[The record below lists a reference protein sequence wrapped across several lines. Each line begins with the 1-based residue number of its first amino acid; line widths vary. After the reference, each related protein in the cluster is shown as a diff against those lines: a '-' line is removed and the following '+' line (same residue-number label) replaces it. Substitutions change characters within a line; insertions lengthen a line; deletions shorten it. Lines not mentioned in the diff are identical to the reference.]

1 MHTSC
6 TVGEVT
12 LIQYKVLQIVCVYV
26 CMYVCMYI
34 RMYIHVYVYMCVCV
48 CVCVFVCVCVCVC
61 VYVYVCMYVCTVE
74 SPNKGHFGTVFKSN
88 ICLIIRSSSKQDIVI
103 HVQYYS
109 KPNRD
114 WELVCV
120 KQRFV
125 LRLFLLTRFY
135 CKVLILMDTL
145 RV

>member
-1 MHTSC
+1 MC
-6 TVGEVT
+6 
-12 LIQYKVLQIVCVYV
+12 V
-26 CMYVCMYI
+26 CMYVCMYV
-34 RMYIHVYVYMCVCV
+34 HTYVHTCVCIY
-48 CVCVFVCVCVCVC
+48 VCVCVCVC
-61 VYVYVCMYVCTVE
+61 VCLCVCVCVCVCMCMYVCTYVQWNLRIKDTLGQFL
-74 SPNKGHFGTVFKSN
+74 SQIFV
-88 ICLIIRSSSKQDIVI
+88 LIIRSSSKQDIVI

>member
-1 MHTSC
+1 M
-6 TVGEVT
+6 
-12 LIQYKVLQIVCVYV
+12 
-26 CMYVCMYI
+26 
-34 RMYIHVYVYMCVCV
+34 
-48 CVCVFVCVCVCVC
+48 
-61 VYVYVCMYVCTVE
+61 CMYVCTYVQWNLRIKDTLGQFL
-74 SPNKGHFGTVFKSN
+74 SQIFV
-88 ICLIIRSSSKQDIVI
+88 LIIRSSSKQDIVI